1 MSIIN
6 SINIFTPLGKE
17 LQPATHVTR
26 KSGKADEAAAG
37 ACDLELLNSKMNI
50 SRLYDMI
57 SAVPDVREWRVEQA
71 LFSIVSGAYGSVN
84 AEQIA
89 EKILKGDILNELI

>member
-6 SINIFTPLGKE
+6 SINIFTPLGRE
-17 LQPATHVTR
+17 LQPATHVAR
-26 KSGKADEAAAG
+26 KSGKTDEAVAG
-37 ACDLELLNSKMNI
+37 ACDMELLNSKMNI
-50 SRLYDMI
+50 SRLYDMM

-89 EKILKGDILNELI
+89 EKIIKGDILNELI

>member
-6 SINIFTPLGKE
+6 SINIFPPLGKD
-17 LQPATHVTR
+17 LRPTIHTAG
-26 KSGKADEAAAG
+26 KSGKTDEAVAG
-37 ACDLELLNSKMNI
+37 ACDLELLNTKMNI
-50 SRLYDMI
+50 SRLYDMM

-71 LFSIVSGAYGSVN
+71 LFSIVSGAYSSVN

-89 EKILKGDILNELI
+89 EKIIKGDILNELM